1 MRKSI
6 KILLTSLLIIPF
18 SLIIMLFITV
28 FFYILPKAKFIST
41 SAYPVSEDGAYIIN
55 YTPYNKNYN
64 YY

>member
-1 MRKSI
+1 
-6 KILLTSLLIIPF
+6 
-18 SLIIMLFITV
+18 MLFITV